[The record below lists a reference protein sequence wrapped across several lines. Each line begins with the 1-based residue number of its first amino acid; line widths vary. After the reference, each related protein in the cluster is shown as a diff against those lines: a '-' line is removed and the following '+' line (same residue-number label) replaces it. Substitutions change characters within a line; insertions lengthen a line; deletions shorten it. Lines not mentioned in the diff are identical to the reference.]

1 MERYQP
7 GHLIKPF
14 LLSFTLRKSPCFI
27 PKWHWEQLFENAIYE
42 NILSGLNFKV
52 ENMPQL
58 GAFGAFYWRRAA
70 MQRMNAYF
78 GGFKVHVT
86 SISSTAPLHRIGN
99 SSNFSLGWINQETQY
114 LSFTKAK
121 DSPIMCASQSCIC
134 YMIDPA
140 VFVTFS
146 FWGALFIKVHSPHFS
161 P

>member
-1 MERYQP
+1 M
-7 GHLIKPF
+7 
-14 LLSFTLRKSPCFI
+14 
-27 PKWHWEQLFENAIYE
+27 YE

-52 ENMPQL
+52 EHMPQL

-70 MQRMNAYF
+70 KQRMNAYF

-121 DSPIMCASQSCIC
+121 DSPIICASQSCIF
-134 YMIDPA
+134 YVIDPA

-146 FWGALFIKVHSPHFS
+146 FWGAFFIKVHSHILVHSVHHIRHPVLS
-161 P
+161 L

>member
-27 PKWHWEQLFENAIYE
+27 PKWHWEQLFENAMYE

-70 MQRMNAYF
+70 MQRMKAYF

-114 LSFTKAK
+114 LSFTK
-121 DSPIMCASQSCIC
+121 DSPHNVCITKLLLLSYWSRSVC
-134 YMIDPA
+134 N
-140 VFVTFS
+140 VFLLGCS
-146 FWGALFIKVHSPHFS
+146 LHISASPHFS

>member
-27 PKWHWEQLFENAIYE
+27 PKWHWEQLLENAMYE

-114 LSFTKAK
+114 LSFTKPN

-134 YMIDPA
+134 YIIDPA
-140 VFVTFS
+140 VFAAFS
-146 FWGALFIKVHSPHFS
+146 FWGALFTKVHFS